1 MPLRFYVYLL
11 SLPPPPPPPHLSR
24 EWYSYHFPELVKLV
38 PDNYMYARTVKLIG
52 SRKEFTE
59 DKLEKLEAIVMDST
73 KVEAIYE
80 AAKVSMGKRHI
91 GSRGYGFLPV
101 APLSSKMCVCVC
113 VWGGGGG

>member
-1 MPLRFYVYLL
+1 
-11 SLPPPPPPPHLSR
+11 
-24 EWYSYHFPELVKLV
+24 
-38 PDNYMYARTVKLIG
+38 MYARTVKLIG

-113 VWGGGGG
+113 VWGGVGGGDIWILGIFFLEGVLLCEIFLVTGHVTRKSRELFLVT